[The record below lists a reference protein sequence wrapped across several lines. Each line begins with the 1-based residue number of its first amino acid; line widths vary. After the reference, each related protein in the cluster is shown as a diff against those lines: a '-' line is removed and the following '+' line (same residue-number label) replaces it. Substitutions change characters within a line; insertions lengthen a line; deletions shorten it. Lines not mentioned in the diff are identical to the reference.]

1 MPTPQPKAATARRI
15 YHFGNG
21 RADGR
26 AAMRDQLGGK
36 GAVLADLSQAGLPV
50 PPGFT
55 ISAQQCA
62 AYHAAGELPGD
73 LIGDIHTAVK
83 RIEKSTGKRFGDA
96 ARPLLLSVRS
106 GAAVSMPGMM
116 ETILNVGLND
126 AVAAAIAERGQGRFA
141 YDSYRR
147 LIAMYAKAVDG
158 IDTIDFE
165 DALFDARRDAGV
177 EIDAEL
183 SAEQMQAVAAQF
195 LAIYQR
201 KTGRAF
207 PQNPFEQLTHATAA
221 VFKSWNGRRA
231 VRYREMNQITG
242 LLGTAVT
249 VQAMVFGNAG
259 EDSATGVG
267 FTRDPSTGRRTFYGE
282 FLVCAQGEDLVAGT
296 RTPLNCREWFPK
308 WNRKLWRELQA
319 VATTLEQRFGDVQDF
334 EFTVEQ
340 GTLYLLQ
347 SRTAQ
352 RTSAAAVKIAV
363 DLVKEGLIDQREA
376 VWRMD
381 ISTLDRL
388 RPPVF
393 DPKRTPEP
401 LATGL
406 PASPGAATGK
416 IAFTADEAE
425 LRAKAGESV
434 LLVRPETD
442 PEDLA
447 GFHAAA
453 GVLTTTGGMT
463 SHAAVVARGLN
474 RVCVVGA
481 GKFQIDLA
489 AGQLTVKVGRKLRTF
504 GTNDVLSIDGTT
516 GHVYAGEV
524 PTIIPK
530 PSGPLKRMLQ
540 WIEAANTARG

>member
-1 MPTPQPKAATARRI
+1 MPKPKPKAAAVRRV

-21 RADGR
+21 LADGR
-26 AAMRDQLGGK
+26 AAMRDRLGGK
-36 GAVLADLSQAGLPV
+36 GAVLADLSRAGLPV

-55 ISAQQCA
+55 VPTDQCA
-62 AYHAAGELPGD
+62 AYQAAGSLSDELIAD
-73 LIGDIHTAVK
+73 VHTAVK
-83 RIEKSTGKRFGDA
+83 RIEKATGKRFGDPTN
-96 ARPLLLSVRS
+96 PLLLSVRS

-126 AVAAAIAERGQGRFA
+126 AVAAAMAERGLGRFA

-158 IDTIDFE
+158 IVTIDFE

-183 SAEQMQAVAAQF
+183 PADQMQAVAAQF

-201 KTGRAF
+201 EAGRSF
-207 PQNPFEQLTHATAA
+207 PQDPLEQLTRATEA

-267 FTRDPSTGRRTFYGE
+267 FTRDPSTGRKVFYGE
-282 FLVCAQGEDLVAGT
+282 FLISAQGEDLVAGT
-296 RTPLNCREWFPK
+296 RTPLNCKEWFPK
-308 WNRKLWRELQA
+308 WNRALWRELQA
-319 VATTLEQRFGDVQDF
+319 MAVALEKRFADVQDF
-334 EFTVEQ
+334 EFTVEH
-340 GTLYLLQ
+340 GKLYLLQ

-352 RTSAAAVKIAV
+352 RTAAAAVKIAV
-363 DLVKEGLIDQREA
+363 DLVKEGLIDQRTA
-376 VWRMD
+376 
-381 ISTLDRL
+381 ISRVDAATLERL
-388 RPPVF
+388 QPPIF
-393 DPKRTPEP
+393 DPKRTPKP
-401 LATGL
+401 IAIGL
-406 PASPGAATGK
+406 PASPGAAIGK

-425 LRAKAGESV
+425 QRTKAGEAV

-447 GFHAAA
+447 GFHAAT

-463 SHAAVVARGLN
+463 SHAAVVARGFN
-474 RVCVVGA
+474 KPCVVGA
-481 GKFQIDLA
+481 GQFTVDPE
-489 AGQLTVKVGRKLRTF
+489 AGTLLLKTGRSRQTF
-504 GTNDVLSIDGTT
+504 GIDDTLSVDGAT
-516 GHVYAGEV
+516 GHVYAGAV
-524 PTIIPK
+524 PTIVAK
-530 PSGPLKRMLQ
+530 PTGALRSFLKWL
-540 WIEAANTARG
+540 EADGDV